1 MLMATNELTI
11 KRPPDEVFAFV
22 ADGENDPRW
31 RPAVADVAHVSG
43 TGVGAEFKQGMKG
56 PMGRRV
62 PADYRITAF
71 EPGRLLAFEVTAGP
85 VRPRGRYELAASGE
99 GSTRLRFSLECDLGG
114 PKKLLMGRQVEKSMR
129 SEVAN
134 LERLKAVLEAA
145 S

>member
-1 MLMATNELTI
+1 MPMATNELTI
-11 KRPPDEVFAFV
+11 KRPPDDVFAFV

-43 TGVGAEFKQGMKG
+43 AGVGAEFRQGMKG

-62 PADYRITAF
+62 AADYRITAF

-85 VRPRGRYELAASGE
+85 VRPRGRYELSPSDG
-99 GSTRLRFSLECDLGG
+99 GTRIRFSLECDLGG
-114 PKKLLMGRQVEKSMR
+114 AKKVFMGRQVEKSMK
-129 SEVAN
+129 SEVGN
-134 LERLKAVLEAA
+134 LERLKAVLEAG